1 METQWQKRLMHFQK
15 GSWRQ
20 KLYLL
25 YFIEINTSGK
35 FSLESQNYSWVTSHE
50 NLHLPVP
57 EVHFIHVKFIYHN
70 QNYSFGSY
78 SKFSQKDEINKKK
91 KIICRWNYFNI
102 IWHWQCKWKM
112 IQSSWRNGKKIIK
125 YSYTTY
131 MHGEKILK
139 PTVRVFDNINELTGK
154 EIVNITHL
162 HFMEAG
168 LIHRMSQ
175 WDSGKLLKHIKDWLR
190 VRNTSI
196 RSSL

>member
-1 METQWQKRLMHFQK
+1 
-15 GSWRQ
+15 
-20 KLYLL
+20 
-25 YFIEINTSGK
+25 
-35 FSLESQNYSWVTSHE
+35 
-50 NLHLPVP
+50 
-57 EVHFIHVKFIYHN
+57 
-70 QNYSFGSY
+70 
-78 SKFSQKDEINKKK
+78 
-91 KIICRWNYFNI
+91 
-102 IWHWQCKWKM
+102 M

-175 WDSGKLLKHIKDWLR
+175 
-190 VRNTSI
+190 
-196 RSSL
+196 